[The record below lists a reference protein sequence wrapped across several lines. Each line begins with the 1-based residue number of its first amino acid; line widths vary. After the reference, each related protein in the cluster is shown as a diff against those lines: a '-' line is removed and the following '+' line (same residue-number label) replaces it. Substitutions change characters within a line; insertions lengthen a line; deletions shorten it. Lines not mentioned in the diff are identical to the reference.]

1 MALMLVSS
9 VGATQNDVPVG
20 NEQIKLRGSLDLN
33 AGPNSIEASVGRD
46 AICIHF
52 YQNFGNVNISIYNG
66 YGALVYSTVVNTAV
80 QQLVIIPTTGFSSG
94 TYTLEL
100 SNAFGFVEGDFML

>member
-1 MALMLVSS
+1 MKHLLLSLIVALCMNS
-9 VGATQNDVPVG
+9 GASNSMIPNNDTPPDQTSI
-20 NEQIKLRGSLDLN
+20 ELRGRLDLN

-66 YGALVYSTVVNTAV
+66 Y
-80 QQLVIIPTTGFSSG
+80 
-94 TYTLEL
+94 
-100 SNAFGFVEGDFML
+100 